1 MTEDKR
7 KAEVLD
13 SMRDIIDPDLGRDI
27 VSLGFIKNLEI
38 DERNIVSFD
47 VELTTPACPMKADFK
62 QRCEGAVEEL
72 PWVEGVEV
80 RMTSSAPARSPLA
93 EEAPGL
99 AEVAHVIAISSC
111 KGGVGKSTLAV
122 NLAFALERAGAAVG
136 LFDADVY
143 GPSLPTL
150 VATEEHQLRAA
161 GGLIQPITHRGV
173 KLMSFGYA
181 TERNDQAA
189 IMRGPMVSNVIRQL
203 LTGTAWGRL
212 DYLVVDFPPGTGD
225 IQLTLTQIVPMD
237 GAVIVTT
244 PQQLSFVDVVKGI
257 QMFQTVRVPTL
268 AVVENMSYF
277 ECGKCGERHQL
288 FGVGARERIV
298 RMFGIDNAFE
308 VPIDPEVSRL
318 GDSGRPVML
327 EQPDGR
333 SAGLYREIAGAVV
346 QEVSRLTHGEPTTP
360 TLRFDEAAGELVLEI
375 PGRDDLRV
383 DPAAL
388 RRRCQ
393 CASCRD
399 EMTGERIL
407 KDEDVPDDVRP
418 VSIEPMGNYAAAV
431 VWSDGHSTSIYPYEK
446 IVRPDLE

>member
-1 MTEDKR
+1 MAEDKR

-13 SMRDIIDPDLGRDI
+13 SMRDIVDPDLGQDI
-27 VSLGFIKNLEI
+27 VSLGFVKNLEI
-38 DERNIVSFD
+38 DERNVVSFD
-47 VELTTPACPMKADFK
+47 VELTTPACPMKANFK
-62 QRCEGAVEEL
+62 QQCEDAVDEL

-80 RMTSSAPARSPLA
+80 TMTARKPTRSPLA

-122 NLAFALERAGAAVG
+122 NLAYALDRAGAAVG

-150 VATEEHQLRAA
+150 VATRDKQLHSA
-161 GGLIQPITHRGV
+161 GGMIQPLEHKGV
-173 KLMSFGYA
+173 KLMSFGWA

-203 LTGTAWGRL
+203 LTGTDWGRL
-212 DYLVVDFPPGTGD
+212 DYLVVDMPPGTGD
-225 IQLTLTQIVPMD
+225 IQLTITQIVPMD

-244 PQQLSFVDVVKGI
+244 PQRLSFVDVVKGI

-288 FGVGARERIV
+288 FGAGARERIV
-298 RMFGIDNAFE
+298 RMFGIENAFE

-318 GDSGRPVML
+318 GDAGKPVTL
-327 EQPDGR
+327 DQPESE
-333 SAGLYREIAGAVV
+333 SAKRYRRIAGAVV
-346 QEVSRLTHGEPTTP
+346 QEVSRLAHGGIRNPELTYDSQ
-360 TLRFDEAAGELVLEI
+360 RGVLVLSA
-375 PGRDDLRV
+375 PGEEDVLV

-388 RRRCQ
+388 RRRCE
-393 CASCRD
+393 CAACRD
-399 EMTGERIL
+399 EMTGDKIL

-418 VSIEPMGNYAAAV
+418 VSIEPMGNYAAAIT
-431 VWSDGHSTSIYPYEK
+431 WSDGHDTSIYPYEK
-446 IVRPDLE
+446 IQKHESA